1 MPGVVAPTYEELS
14 ALPAFCEQVVPQ
26 SFEDINGHLNIR
38 HYVGI
43 ASEGLD
49 ESLVALG
56 IPQQWP
62 NIAGQAVFTAE
73 HHMTYLHELRTGDQ
87 LSVRVRLLGRS
98 DRAVHA
104 LVYLLDETHQRVSFV
119 MEEIFL
125 HVDLETRK
133 TSDWPADVAEKIDAQ
148 VKIDQDLPFEAVT
161 SGSMSLR

>member
-1 MPGVVAPTYEELS
+1 M
-14 ALPAFCEQVVPQ
+14 
-26 SFEDINGHLNIR
+26 
-38 HYVGI
+38 
-43 ASEGLD
+43 
-49 ESLVALG
+49 
-56 IPQQWP
+56 QWP

-73 HHMTYLHELRTGDQ
+73 HHMTYVHELRTGDR

-125 HVDLETRK
+125 HVDLESRK

-148 VKIDQDLPFEAVT
+148 IKKDADLPFEAVT
-161 SGSMSLR
+161 SGAMALR

>member
-1 MPGVVAPTYEELS
+1 MPQG
-14 ALPAFCEQVVPQ
+14 
-26 SFEDINGHLNIR
+26 FEDINGHLNIR

-49 ESLVALG
+49 ESLVDLG
-56 IPQQWP
+56 IPMQWP

-73 HHMTYLHELRTGDQ
+73 HHMTYLHELRTGDR

-125 HVDLETRK
+125 HVDLETRT
-133 TSDWPADVAEKIDAQ
+133 TSDWPADVAEKLDTQI
-148 VKIDQDLPFEAVT
+148 KRDQDLPFEATT
-161 SGSMSLR
+161 SGAMALR

>member
-1 MPGVVAPTYEELS
+1 MQDVVAPTYDELS
-14 ALPAFCEQVVPQ
+14 ALPAYCEQVVPQ
-26 SFEDINGHLNIR
+26 GFEDINGHLNIR

-49 ESLVALG
+49 ESLVGLG
-56 IPQQWP
+56 IPMQWP

-73 HHMTYLHELRTGDQ
+73 HHMTYLHELRTGDS

-104 LVYLLDETHQRVSFV
+104 LVYLVDETHQRVSFV

-125 HVDLETRK
+125 HIDLETRK
-133 TSDWPADVAEKIDAQ
+133 TSDWPADVAEQLDAQ
-148 VKIDQDLPFEAVT
+148 IKLDADLPFAATT
-161 SGSMSLR
+161 SGAMALR

>member
-1 MPGVVAPTYEELS
+1 MAAPTYEELS

-26 SFEDINGHLNIR
+26 GFEDINGHLNIR

-49 ESLVALG
+49 ESLVDLG
-56 IPQQWP
+56 IPMQWP

-73 HHMTYLHELRTGDQ
+73 HHMTYPHELRTGDR

-98 DRAVHA
+98 DRGAHV
-104 LVYLLDETHQRVSFV
+104 LVYLLDETHQRVSFI

-133 TSDWPADVAEKIDAQ
+133 TSDWPADVAEKLDARI
-148 VKIDQDLPFEAVT
+148 KEHQDLPFAAET
-161 SGSMSLR
+161 SGVMSLR